1 MGALRDFVRLLS
13 YTGGA
18 ALAVF
23 LLLTALGKRRAKL
36 ADRVLGLSFLAA
48 AGWFG
53 AQALDRFYWIA
64 VNERGLPVL
73 SRGVRGWADL
83 LLPAL
88 VLHLTLL
95 WADVPRWAGLAPY
108 AGAALAWWLSLSGSP
123 AAVPV
128 FVGVSL
134 TGAAAAAWR
143 AAVRQT
149 GPFRQFLWTTGLLL
163 LLAAAAGGFRGGDS
177 ALLAVGAV
185 APLVVTVL
193 FVYHYNLFDL
203 LISRRV
209 TFIFALALVSAF
221 YLFLVRRVGEYA
233 ETNFEAF
240 GAVVQVSLIFAVA
253 VLWLPLYEWTTRVLS
268 RRSLRSAEFSK
279 QVIEQAVPLVE
290 VEKRVRFLA
299 EEVGRLFE
307 FPRVVLHRA
316 TPPRQYGTCGCPLR
330 PDLAKDIDTLLGAA
344 SQTRPEFI
352 HVLGAKDPGHRQ
364 LLERMGFHYAIPLR
378 YGEQLTGMLLV
389 DTSPRVYLDENEPIL
404 LGLSRQIAHSLEA
417 CRYVEEK
424 VSLEKA
430 LVRQEQLATLG
441 LAAAAI
447 AHEVK
452 NPLSS
457 IKTLAQL
464 MREDRQINANYQ
476 RDLNYIV
483 AETDRLNAFVRRLL
497 DFARPSPETAETSV
511 YEFLNTVAPVLKRV
525 SAERHILIEHDA
537 EPALAGLLVKR
548 QALQHMVT
556 NLVQNA
562 IDASPQNATVR
573 VEARLEPPAK
583 ICVTVSDS
591 GPGIPEEMRE
601 KVFEPFFT
609 TKAAGTGLG
618 LAIVKKN
625 VEELEGQVRV
635 LSPLA
640 DGKGSSFVV
649 TFPGRPAAG
658 GRL

>member
-1 MGALRDFVRLLS
+1 
-13 YTGGA
+13 
-18 ALAVF
+18 
-23 LLLTALGKRRAKL
+23 
-36 ADRVLGLSFLAA
+36 
-48 AGWFG
+48 
-53 AQALDRFYWIA
+53 
-64 VNERGLPVL
+64 
-73 SRGVRGWADL
+73 
-83 LLPAL
+83 
-88 VLHLTLL
+88 
-95 WADVPRWAGLAPY
+95 
-108 AGAALAWWLSLSGSP
+108 
-123 AAVPV
+123 
-128 FVGVSL
+128 
-134 TGAAAAAWR
+134 
-143 AAVRQT
+143 
-149 GPFRQFLWTTGLLL
+149 
-163 LLAAAAGGFRGGDS
+163 
-177 ALLAVGAV
+177 
-185 APLVVTVL
+185 
-193 FVYHYNLFDL
+193 
-203 LISRRV
+203 
-209 TFIFALALVSAF
+209 
-221 YLFLVRRVGEYA
+221 
-233 ETNFEAF
+233 
-240 GAVVQVSLIFAVA
+240 
-253 VLWLPLYEWTTRVLS
+253 
-268 RRSLRSAEFSK
+268 
-279 QVIEQAVPLVE
+279 
-290 VEKRVRFLA
+290 
-299 EEVGRLFE
+299 
-307 FPRVVLHRA
+307 
-316 TPPRQYGTCGCPLR
+316 
-330 PDLAKDIDTLLGAA
+330 
-344 SQTRPEFI
+344 
-352 HVLGAKDPGHRQ
+352 
-364 LLERMGFHYAIPLR
+364 MGFHYAIPLR

-464 MREDRQINANYQ
+464 MREDRQINASYQ

-497 DFARPSPETAETSV
+497 DFARPSPETAEISV

-548 QALQHMVT
+548 QALQHVVT

-573 VEARLEPPAK
+573 MEARLEPSAM
-583 ICVTVSDS
+583 ICLTVSDS

-609 TKAAGTGLG
+609 TKATGTGLG

-625 VEELEGQVRV
+625 VEELEGQIRV
-635 LSPLA
+635 LSPAA